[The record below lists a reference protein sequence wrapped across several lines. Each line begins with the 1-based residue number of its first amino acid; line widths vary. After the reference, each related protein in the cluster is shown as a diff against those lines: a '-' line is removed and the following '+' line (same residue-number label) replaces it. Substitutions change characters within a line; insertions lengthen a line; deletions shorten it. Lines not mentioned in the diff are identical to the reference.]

1 MFLEQEASILKM
13 LVSSEMSAFLQFC
26 LKKYIHEA
34 TKLYFAIIFLL
45 HLDLHHSSEVEK
57 SGIPLVHIPSS
68 RIFFYD
74 SRPHDMKAKR
84 TIAENQHCY
93 QVKNPAG

>member
-1 MFLEQEASILKM
+1 MKLLSCILLLYFYSIWTYIT
-13 LVSSEMSAFLQFC
+13 AAR
-26 LKKYIHEA
+26 LKKQ
-34 TKLYFAIIFLL
+34 
-45 HLDLHHSSEVEK
+45 

-74 SRPHDMKAKR
+74 YRPHDMKAKR

-93 QVKNPAG
+93 QVKNPAGQKAYS